1 MPLRV
6 LSAKPFLYS
15 SHNTELT
22 PKMTAVMTG
31 RFTMSRRKGVD
42 GESTGARQP
51 APKHA
56 NAHIEATAPACDHR
70 GRKPIR
76 GAGDRDYLSWD
87 PFGSSILGLSLA
99 VRNGCISHMDR
110 ENRIRQVAEYVRSQ
124 SEEVSVKDI
133 AEALDLSKSYVR
145 QLAREAREE
154 GLIEGQKSKPVIG
167 YIFEER
173 GRARADG
180 GERNGEL
187 RVLTT
192 REALLQAVRD
202 FAPDRYSEAVG
213 KDLQEL
219 RKFVR
224 NEVADGT
231 VPVAHAWRFSA

>member
-1 MPLRV
+1 
-6 LSAKPFLYS
+6 
-15 SHNTELT
+15 
-22 PKMTAVMTG
+22 
-31 RFTMSRRKGVD
+31 
-42 GESTGARQP
+42 
-51 APKHA
+51 
-56 NAHIEATAPACDHR
+56 
-70 GRKPIR
+70 
-76 GAGDRDYLSWD
+76 
-87 PFGSSILGLSLA
+87 
-99 VRNGCISHMDR
+99 MDR